1 MLIAAVALLPV
12 STFLLVLVLVDSFKL
27 VSTPTLARALG
38 AGAVAALAAMWLH
51 GWLFDV
57 TGLGLVPFSRYVAP
71 VTEETLKALFLVYAL
86 WRKQIG
92 FLVDA
97 AIVGFAIGAGFA
109 MVENI
114 EYLRALGGASL
125 LLWIVRG
132 FGTAVLHATT
142 TAIVAMTAK
151 ALLDQSPQRGL
162 LVLLP
167 GWCIA
172 VALHAAFNYA
182 QLSPLASAV
191 VMMIVL
197 PPIVLAVFER
207 SEKVTREWVG
217 DGLDLDMELLQ
228 LVKSSHFG
236 STRLGRYLEELKTR
250 FAGPIVADMFCLLQL
265 DLELSIRAKG
275 MLMAREEG
283 LELPADEALRA
294 QLAERAYLEK
304 SIGRTGL
311 LALRP
316 LQVTSDRDDWHQFLL
331 RQAGAQRRW
340 WKKTS

>member
-27 VSTPTLARALG
+27 VSMATLARAIA
-38 AGAVAALAAMWLH
+38 AGALAAIAAAWLH
-51 GWLFDV
+51 SWLFDA
-57 TGLGLVPFSRYVAP
+57 TGLDMLLFTRYVSP
-71 VTEETLKALFLVYAL
+71 VTEEALKALFLVYAL
-86 WRKQIG
+86 WRRQIG

-97 AIVGFAIGAGFA
+97 AIIGFAIGAGFA

-114 EYLRALGGASL
+114 EYLRALSDRNIW
-125 LLWIVRG
+125 LWVVRG
-132 FGTAVLHATT
+132 FGTAVVHATT
-142 TAIVAMTAK
+142 TAIVAITAK
-151 ALLDQSPQRGL
+151 ALLDQSPKRGL
-162 LVLLP
+162 AVLVP
-167 GWCIA
+167 GWAAA
-172 VALHAAFNYA
+172 VVLHSAFNHA
-182 QLSPLASAV
+182 IVSPLASAAV
-191 VMMIVL
+191 VMLVL
-197 PPIVLAVFER
+197 PSIALAIFAR

-217 DGLDLDMELLQ
+217 DGLDLDVELLQ

-236 STRLGRYLEELKTR
+236 ATRLGRYLEELKTR
-250 FAGPIVADMFCLLQL
+250 FAGPVVADMFCLLQL

-283 LELPADEALRA
+283 LDLPADDTLRA

-316 LQVTSDRDDWHQFLL
+316 LQVTGDRDEWHQFLL
-331 RQAGAQRRW
+331 KQAGGRRR
-340 WKKTS
+340 

>member
-71 VTEETLKALFLVYAL
+71 VTEEALKALFLVYAL

-114 EYLRALGGASL
+114 EYLRAITNQNIW
-125 LLWIVRG
+125 LWVVRG

-142 TAIVAMTAK
+142 TAIVAITAK
-151 ALLDQSPQRGL
+151 ALLDRSPQSGL
-162 LVLLP
+162 SVLLP
-167 GWCIA
+167 GWVVA
-172 VALHAAFNYA
+172 VVLHSAFNHA
-182 QLSPLASAV
+182 KASPIVSAV
-191 VMMIVL
+191 LIMVVL
-197 PPIVLAVFER
+197 PPIVLAVFTR
-207 SEKVTREWVG
+207 SEKITREWVG

-236 STRLGRYLEELKTR
+236 STRLGRYLDELKTR

-283 LELPADEALRA
+283 LELPADDSLRA

-316 LQVTSDRDDWHQFLL
+316 LQVTSDRDEWHQFLL
-331 RQAGAQRRW
+331 RQSGGQRRW
-340 WKKTS
+340 WRVT